1 MDLTFEETKRAE
13 FRNILFSLAETDFS
27 LKDAASRSQVYQ
39 RLERLYSSP
48 NGQDRFR
55 HFYSDIFI
63 VLTTIHQGDRQGS
76 IEVLGQNLGEIRRGY
91 QPNKNKDENGKLIDI
106 SDALKKLYD
115 HVSLDIARINYS
127 DGADRKVGQEENISA
142 MKATVT
148 EAKEYI
154 GSAKIEM
161 AQKVDDVEAKVH
173 KVESRVRNVEKEYV
187 AILGIFAAIVMAFT
201 AGIAFSTSVLE
212 NMHKVSVYRTIAVV
226 LIIGFVLIN
235 ALFGLFY
242 CISRLVNGKGENG
255 LIPLII
261 TDACLIILLGCTVL
275 AWYKGFVENRNSDI
289 ASRQQVA
296 TVGLLEETK
305 STDPE
310 DVGQIELPKEIVEK
324 VQP

>member
-1 MDLTFEETKRAE
+1 MDLTFEETKREE
-13 FRNILFSLAETDFS
+13 FRNILFNLAETDFS
-27 LKDAASRSQVYQ
+27 LKVPASRAQVYQ

-48 NGQDRFR
+48 NGQDQFR

-76 IEVLGQNLGEIRRGY
+76 IEVLGQNLGEIRKGY
-91 QPNKNKDENGKLIDI
+91 QPNRNKDENGNLIDI

-127 DGADRKVGQEENISA
+127 DGADRKVGQVENISE
-142 MKATVT
+142 MKAIVT
-148 EAKEYI
+148 QAREDIVREKKEI
-154 GSAKIEM
+154 D
-161 AQKVDDVEAKVH
+161 QKVRDVET
-173 KVESRVRNVEKEYV
+173 RVKDVEKEYI
-187 AILGIFAAIVMAFT
+187 AILGIFAAIVVAFT

-226 LIIGFVLIN
+226 LIVGIVLIN

-242 CISRLVNGKGENG
+242 YISSLVNGKDNSRVK
-255 LIPLII
+255 PLVF
-261 TDACLIILLGCTVL
+261 TNILLVVLLMCTVW
-275 AWYKGFVENRNSDI
+275 AWAQGFVENRNSDI

-310 DVGQIELPKEIVEK
+310 DVGQIELPKE
-324 VQP
+324 